1 MASLRYWTVLDVFSL
16 LALGVAV
23 GHRVNDPLVPSCHG
37 LKIAIFD
44 VSDLAKDVGYEGCNL
59 QREVHVDPNN
69 GIVYPAGFPCP
80 EKPQLGGFYLSVN
93 AGPWFLGEAIRDS
106 QYFVSDVEQ
115 ADIVYIN
122 DFCYYIRWLAF
133 SHSHLA
139 SPETQEMLD
148 WPGESMNAA
157 YDALLASPRW
167 QRNQGSD
174 FVLYESHSGFRM
186 GSATE
191 KVWGK
196 LCDTFKVATNIIHNR
211 PMRATCPGRQYWDMN
226 KLIVAPYVPNFIAS
240 HSLQS
245 PVLPAAPSA
254 KQRTYLLYFKGRCT
268 GKDRSFVGMTMRS
281 LIVDQVNAHDT
292 SARVDVSC
300 TDRATFSHDS
310 FDLVTKGMQRSKF
323 CLILPGDAQSSRR
336 LSESIRAGCIP
347 VFIGPPYH
355 STPIAYDVDWPAM
368 SIFFNISH
376 YHEWMDDNFPWHL
389 KPNSAATDGQDATWW
404 ITDTQVKKHLVHV
417 EALSEVVPY
426 LLRIPYGVV
435 ETKRT
440 HVMAERAKFSFAT
453 KLTMSPNA
461 VNVLLNGICTG
472 YINGSLANTYVM

>member
-1 MASLRYWTVLDVFSL
+1 M
-16 LALGVAV
+16 
-23 GHRVNDPLVPSCHG
+23 
-37 LKIAIFD
+37 
-44 VSDLAKDVGYEGCNL
+44 
-59 QREVHVDPNN
+59 
-69 GIVYPAGFPCP
+69 
-80 EKPQLGGFYLSVN
+80 
-93 AGPWFLGEAIRDS
+93 
-106 QYFVSDVEQ
+106 
-115 ADIVYIN
+115 YIN

-417 EALSEVVPY
+417 EALSEVGLTVCCVPHNVQF
-426 LLRIPYGVV
+426 G
-435 ETKRT
+435 
-440 HVMAERAKFSFAT
+440 
-453 KLTMSPNA
+453 LTAP
-461 VNVLLNGICTG
+461 
-472 YINGSLANTYVM
+472 